1 MTVIHGDNCPYRL
14 CKTYIASVEFVRAVY
29 SSVPNFRGRGRIKC
43 TGGGGELS
51 RFLKMGGGYI

>member
-1 MTVIHGDNCPYRL
+1 MTVVHYDNCPYRL
-14 CKTYIASVEFVRAVY
+14 CKTYIATVEFVRAVY

-43 TGGGGELS
+43 TRGKLS